1 MNTPGRVLVVEDD
14 DTLRETLTE
23 ILIDEGF
30 EVRSAAHGGL
40 ALALIERWTPDLIV
54 LDVMMPEMDAFEFRR
69 HQRGRPDAAGMKIL
83 VVSAAGNAHEAARR
97 LGADEWVAK
106 PFTLVEMLA
115 SVDRLVGRT
124 A

>member
-1 MNTPGRVLVVEDD
+1 MNSARRVLIVEDD

-40 ALALIERWTPDLIV
+40 ALAMIEAWTPDLIV

-69 HQRGRPDAAGMKIL
+69 HQRGRPDAAAMKIL
-83 VVSAAGNAHEAARR
+83 VVSAAGNADEAARR

-115 SVDRLVGRT
+115 SVDRLLGRT